1 VGHDG
6 YESRRALLSG
16 SGGLDQKWC
25 CRGSSR
31 SIVPWLLAMLPI
43 DVAVVIGGIGVVM
56 DDSWRADAE
65 RRLRWV
71 ALVIVLVLAASTVA
85 LLAWSR

>member
-1 VGHDG
+1 MVTV
-6 YESRRALLSG
+6 
-16 SGGLDQKWC
+16 K
-25 CRGSSR
+25 
-31 SIVPWLLAMLPI
+31 LAMLPI
-43 DVAVVIGGIGVVM
+43 GVAVVIGGIGVVM

-65 RRLRWV
+65 HRLGWV